1 MLVHPAG
8 FPQISLQLSGSAQAT
23 RSTVEIFYDSF
34 IGGPMGTRSGIICQK
49 VVIFFLVVTD
59 LYSSSK

>member
-23 RSTVEIFYDSF
+23 RSTIEIFYSSWANGEKQWDHLSKSCNTLS
-34 IGGPMGTRSGIICQK
+34 GGNR
-49 VVIFFLVVTD
+49 LV
-59 LYSSSK
+59 KF